1 MTTTIKVISHNYPA
15 KVEVVDR
22 RDERDTRVETRV
34 LFPEDGEQTFYCTTS
49 RELRITDLEY
59 DDPRAV
65 EARVRSAAK

>member
-15 KVEVVDR
+15 LVQTIDRSVEGKH
-22 RDERDTRVETRV
+22 ERFTVQERV
-34 LFPEDGEQTFYCTTS
+34 LLPEDGEQIFYCTTS

-65 EARVRSAAK
+65 KKATA